1 MYQKEG
7 YMVKRVGKYHYE
19 KAEVTF
25 NTNDELDIEIYNF
38 LLEHSKIIGK
48 SNYLK
53 QLVYEKML
61 KSRE

>member
-1 MYQKEG
+1 MSKVING
-7 YMVKRVGKYHYE
+7 KRYE

-25 NTNDELDIEIYNF
+25 NTSDSFDMELYKF
-38 LLEHSKIIGK
+38 LMKQSKVIGK

-53 QLVYEKML
+53 QLVYKDFE